1 MPSLKRARQSFT
13 FEYKLKVIARADAI
27 GNRAAAREF
36 EIDESMIRY
45 WRKKKDVMTKLPK
58 RQRTCRTGIAKF
70 PALERTLKE
79 WIISQRQNSRAV
91 TTVMTRLTA
100 KELAKQMNVAEFVGG
115 PSWCSRFMRRNR
127 LSVRSRTTVGQKLP
141 DNWEEKVTN
150 FHQFVS
156 RRKEELAIQ
165 ADRGFNMDEVPM
177 SFDAP
182 YSRAVDTTGTES
194 VPVST
199 TGHEK
204 TGFTCVLACSE
215 SGKKLK
221 PMVIFKRKTMPKEKL
236 PDGVVVHCHNKG
248 WMDRD
253 GMAVWGEKVWRP
265 RPVSFFDRTSLLIFD
280 SFSAHID
287 EGVRNISKTEHKTTT
302 AVILG
307 GLTKKLQPLDISV
320 NRSFK
325 NHVREEWEKWMSEGI
340 HTFMET

>member
-13 FEYKLKVIARADAI
+13 FEYKLKVIARTDEI
-27 GNRAAAREF
+27 GNRAAAAREF

-79 WIISQRQNSRAV
+79 WIISQRENSRAV
-91 TTVMTRLTA
+91 TTVMIRLKA

-127 LSVRSRTTVGQKLP
+127 LSVHSRTTVGQKLP
-141 DNWEEKVTN
+141 ENWEEKVTN

-165 ADRGFNMDEVPM
+165 ADRIFNMDEVPM

-182 YSRAVDTTGTES
+182 YSRTVDTTGAES

-204 TGFTCVLACSE
+204 TGFTVVLACSE
-215 SGKKLK
+215 TGKSSSQWSSS
-221 PMVIFKRKTMPKEKL
+221 KEK
-236 PDGVVVHCHNKG
+236 PYQK
-248 WMDRD
+248 
-253 GMAVWGEKVWRP
+253 KI
-265 RPVSFFDRTSLLIFD
+265 SLM
-280 SFSAHID
+280 
-287 EGVRNISKTEHKTTT
+287 V
-302 AVILG
+302 
-307 GLTKKLQPLDISV
+307 
-320 NRSFK
+320 
-325 NHVREEWEKWMSEGI
+325 
-340 HTFMET
+340 